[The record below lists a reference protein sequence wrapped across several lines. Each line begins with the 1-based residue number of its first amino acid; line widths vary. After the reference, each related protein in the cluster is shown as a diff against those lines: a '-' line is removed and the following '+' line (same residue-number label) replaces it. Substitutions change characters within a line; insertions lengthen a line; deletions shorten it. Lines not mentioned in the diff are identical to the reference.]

1 MKEQWPQVEC
11 LSNSPLA
18 EGAHSN
24 VFSERLLV
32 VVDGDKLRAPFKPQ
46 AENALMTA
54 PSLTNIRIVL
64 VNTTHPGN
72 IGGAARAMKN
82 MGLSRLYLVA
92 PKEFPSEK
100 ATWRSAGAT
109 DVLDDAVVVE
119 SLDEAIEGCS
129 LVVGTSARE
138 RRIPWPL
145 LDPRECGESVYSES
159 TEHEVAV
166 VFGREDRG
174 LTNEEL
180 HKCNYHVH
188 IPANPDYSSLNLATA
203 VQVVT
208 YEIRMAFLKA
218 TEGKTLI
225 QHQWDMPP
233 ADAQSLD
240 AYYAHLEQTLVDLSF
255 LDPTNPKQ
263 TMTRLRR
270 LYNRVRLDQMELN
283 ILRGVLT
290 AMQNHV
296 FYSNKEIEELKALLA
311 KHGA

>member
-1 MKEQWPQVEC
+1 M
-11 LSNSPLA
+11 STI
-18 EGAHSN
+18 
-24 VFSERLLV
+24 
-32 VVDGDKLRAPFKPQ
+32 PF
-46 AENALMTA
+46 L
-54 PSLTNIRIVL
+54 NIRIVL

-92 PKEFPSEK
+92 PKEFPSDK

-109 DVLDDAVVVE
+109 DVLDNAVVVD
-119 SLDEAIEGCS
+119 SLDEAIQGCS

-145 LDPRECGESVYSES
+145 LDPRECGESVWGEANQ
-159 TEHEVAV
+159 HEVAV

-188 IPANPDYSSLNLATA
+188 IPANEEYSSLNLATA
-203 VQVVT
+203 VQVIT
-208 YEIRMAFLKA
+208 YEIRMAYLMA
-218 TEGKTLI
+218 SEGKALPK
-225 QHQWDMPP
+225 HQWDMPP
-233 ADAQSLD
+233 ANAQALD
-240 AYYAHLEQTLVDLSF
+240 SYYQQLEQTLVNVGF
-255 LDPTNPKQ
+255 LDPENPKQ

-270 LYNRVRLDQMELN
+270 LYNRVRMDQMELN

-290 AMQNHV
+290 AMQNYV
-296 FYSNKEIEELKALLA
+296 FYTGKVVAKLGLKGDVDTLREAAKFNTEE
-311 KHGA
+311 

>member
-1 MKEQWPQVEC
+1 MT
-11 LSNSPLA
+11 ST
-18 EGAHSN
+18 
-24 VFSERLLV
+24 
-32 VVDGDKLRAPFKPQ
+32 PF
-46 AENALMTA
+46 A
-54 PSLTNIRIVL
+54 NIRIVL
-64 VNTTHPGN
+64 VNTSHPGN

-82 MGLSRLYLVA
+82 MGLSRLYLVE
-92 PKEFPSEK
+92 PKEFPSDK

-109 DVLDDAVVVE
+109 DVLDDAIVVE
-119 SLDEAIEGCS
+119 TLDDAIHGCS

-145 LDPRECGESVYSES
+145 LDPRECGENVWAEACH
-159 TEHEVAV
+159 HEVAV

-188 IPANPDYSSLNLATA
+188 IPANEDYSSLNLATA
-203 VQVVT
+203 VQVIC
-208 YEIRMAFLKA
+208 YEIRMSYLKA
-218 TEGKTLI
+218 SAGTTLP
-225 QHQWDMPP
+225 QHVWDMPP

-240 AYYAHLEQTLVDLSF
+240 SYYQQLEKSLVDVGF

-290 AMQNHV
+290 AIQNYV
-296 FYSNKEIEELKALLA
+296 FYSNKVLGPQGIAPGVDALREAAKALDGEVQA
-311 KHGA
+311 PNPKSDDQ

>member
-1 MKEQWPQVEC
+1 MSVQ
-11 LSNSPLA
+11 
-18 EGAHSN
+18 
-24 VFSERLLV
+24 
-32 VVDGDKLRAPFKPQ
+32 PF
-46 AENALMTA
+46 A
-54 PSLTNIRIVL
+54 NIRIVL
-64 VNTTHPGN
+64 VNTSHPGN

-92 PKEFPSEK
+92 PQDFPSDK
-100 ATWRSAGAT
+100 AVWRSAGAT

-119 SLDEAIEGCS
+119 TLDEAIAGCG

-145 LDPRECGESVYSES
+145 LDPRQCGESVWSEAGK
-159 TEHEVAV
+159 HEVAI

-203 VQVVT
+203 VQVIT
-208 YEIRMAFLKA
+208 YEVRMAHLLA
-218 TEGKTLI
+218 AEGKTLG
-225 QHQWDMPP
+225 QHEWDMPP
-233 ADAQSLD
+233 AEAGAMES
-240 AYYAHLEQTLVDLSF
+240 YYEHLQQTLVELDF
-255 LDPTNPKQ
+255 LDRDNPKQ

-270 LYNRVRLDQMELN
+270 LYNRVRMDQMELN

-290 AMQNHV
+290 AVQNYIYYNSKV
-296 FYSNKEIEELKALLA
+296 MTKLGLKPGLESMREMVKDDKSAN
-311 KHGA
+311 

>member
-1 MKEQWPQVEC
+1 M
-11 LSNSPLA
+11 SSHA
-18 EGAHSN
+18 
-24 VFSERLLV
+24 FS
-32 VVDGDKLRAPFKPQ
+32 
-46 AENALMTA
+46 
-54 PSLTNIRIVL
+54 NIRIVL

-82 MGLSRLYLVA
+82 MGLERLYLVA
-92 PKEFPSEK
+92 PKEYPSDK
-100 ATWRSAGAT
+100 AVWRSAGAT
-109 DVLDDAVVVE
+109 DVLDKAVVVE
-119 SLDEAIEGCS
+119 TLDEAILGCS

-145 LDPRECGESVYSES
+145 LDPRQCGENVWAEAGS
-159 TEHEVAV
+159 HEVAL

-203 VQVVT
+203 VQVIC
-208 YEIRMAFLKA
+208 YEVRMAYLQA
-218 TEGKTLI
+218 AEGNTLP

-233 ADAQSLD
+233 AEAQALES
-240 AYYAHLEQTLVDLSF
+240 YYLHLEQTLEELGF
-255 LDPTNPKQ
+255 LDPANPKQ

-270 LYNRVRLDQMELN
+270 LYNRVRMDQMELN

-290 AMQNHV
+290 AMQNYV
-296 FYSNKEIEELKALLA
+296 FYTTKVVGKQGLAADIESLRAAA
-311 KHGA
+311 KSLESPE

>member
-1 MKEQWPQVEC
+1 MSLERA
-11 LSNSPLA
+11 A
-18 EGAHSN
+18 E
-24 VFSERLLV
+24 FSMTIN
-32 VVDGDKLRAPFKPQ
+32 PF
-46 AENALMTA
+46 
-54 PSLTNIRIVL
+54 SNIRIVL

-92 PKEFPSEK
+92 PKEFPSDK

-109 DVLDDAVVVE
+109 DVLDSAIVVD
-119 SLDEAIEGCS
+119 SLDEAIQGCS

-145 LDPRECGESVYSES
+145 LDPRQCGESVCAEASQ
-159 TEHEVAV
+159 HEVAV

-188 IPANPDYSSLNLATA
+188 IPANEEYSSLNLATA
-203 VQVVT
+203 VQVIT
-208 YEIRMAFLKA
+208 YEIRMAYLIASK
-218 TEGKTLI
+218 GNTLP

-233 ADAQSLD
+233 ADAQALD
-240 AYYAHLEQTLVDLSF
+240 SYYQQLEQTLMNLGF
-255 LDPTNPKQ
+255 LDPENPKQ

-270 LYNRVRLDQMELN
+270 LYNRVRMDQMELN

-290 AMQNHV
+290 AMQNYV
-296 FYSNKEIEELKALLA
+296 FYTGKVVARLGLKGDVNSLREAA
-311 KHGA
+311 KAENAE

>member
-1 MKEQWPQVEC
+1 MTDTA
-11 LSNSPLA
+11 LA
-18 EGAHSN
+18 
-24 VFSERLLV
+24 
-32 VVDGDKLRAPFKPQ
+32 K
-46 AENALMTA
+46 
-54 PSLTNIRIVL
+54 IRIVL

-92 PKEFPSEK
+92 PKEYPSDK
-100 ATWRSAGAT
+100 ATWRSAGAL
-109 DVLDDAVVVE
+109 DVLDQAVVVDTLE
-119 SLDEAIEGCS
+119 EAIAGCG

-145 LDPRECGESVYSES
+145 LDPRQCGESVWSEAAH
-159 TEHEVAV
+159 HEVAL

-203 VQVVT
+203 VQVIC
-208 YEIRMAFLKA
+208 YEVRMAFLQA
-218 TEGKTLI
+218 TGGKSLS

-233 ADAQSLD
+233 ADPQSLD
-240 AYYAHLEQTLVDLSF
+240 AYYQHLEQTLVELGF
-255 LDPTNPKQ
+255 LDPANPKQ

-290 AMQNHV
+290 AVQNQV
-296 FYSNKEIEELKALLA
+296 YYSNKAVAEAQAALA
-311 KHGA
+311 QTQDQREDGSI